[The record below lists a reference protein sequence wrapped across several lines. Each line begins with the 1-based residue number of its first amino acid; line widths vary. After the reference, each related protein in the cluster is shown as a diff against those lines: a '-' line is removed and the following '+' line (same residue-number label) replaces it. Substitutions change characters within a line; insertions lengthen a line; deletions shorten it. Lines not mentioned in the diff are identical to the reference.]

1 MENLKLKA
9 GPKAFKILQERG
21 LRKED
26 VKVIPGAAGG
36 PKWLILYELDRYI
49 FGEFLIDKK
58 EPLDLIGA
66 SAGAWRMACACQND
80 PINALE
86 NFYHSYVNQRY
97 DSEPTAEDIQK
108 VCNHIVKET
117 LGSNGVDEILNNPKK
132 RLHVITSRSKFG
144 YPKDKIKRKYY
155 EIVLANTLG
164 RRNLNRYFERCIF
177 SNTNHGIVDTED
189 DLLETKEI
197 KVSKEDLPNAMLA
210 SGAIPGV
217 IEPVQNIKSAPGIH
231 WDGGV
236 TDYHL
241 DLPYKMDDGIILYP
255 HFENR
260 ILAGWLDKFVPFRKT
275 RKKNLENMLLL
286 YPSKSF
292 VQSLPMKKITER
304 VDFETY
310 FLKDDERID
319 LWNKTA
325 DQCKILAEEF
335 ENIVNGQLDL
345 SKVERF

>member
-26 VKVIPGAAGG
+26 IKVIPGAAGG

-49 FGEFLIDKK
+49 FGEFLKNKK

-80 PINALE
+80 PIKALE
-86 NFYHSYVNQRY
+86 HFYHSYVNQRY
-97 DSEPTAEDIQK
+97 DRMPTAEDVQK

-117 LGSNGVDEILNNPKK
+117 LGKNGVDEILNNKNK

-155 EIVLANTLG
+155 EIVLANTLS
-164 RRNLNRYFERCIF
+164 RKNLNRYFERCIF
-177 SNTNHGIVDTED
+177 SNTNHGIVDIED
-189 DLLETKEI
+189 DLLNTKEI

-241 DLPYKMDDGIILYP
+241 DLPYKMDDGLILYP

-275 RKKNLENMLLL
+275 RKKNLEHMLLL

-310 FLKDDERID
+310 FLKDDERIE
-319 LWNKTA
+319 LWNATSE
-325 DQCKILAEEF
+325 QCKVLAEEL
-335 ENIVNGQLDL
+335 ESIVNGNLDL
-345 SKVERF
+345 TKVERF